1 MAAKTHLELHHSDEY
16 RPQSIGHLWA
26 ALFANEIKDETR
38 RTLNSR
44 ERNI

>member
-1 MAAKTHLELHHSDEY
+1 MAAKTNLNLHHSDEY
-16 RPQSIGHLWA
+16 RPRTIVHFWA